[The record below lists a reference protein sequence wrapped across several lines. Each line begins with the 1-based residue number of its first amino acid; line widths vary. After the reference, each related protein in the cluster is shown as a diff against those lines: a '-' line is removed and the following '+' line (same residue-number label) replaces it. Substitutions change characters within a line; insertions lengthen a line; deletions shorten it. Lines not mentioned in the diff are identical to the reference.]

1 MKRSDKIGKRSRQR
15 GSAMVEGLFGVLFLL
30 FVLFAMLQIFIWVGR
45 QMALDYAAFYGAKGL
60 SLGYAGEITH
70 KAARVAAMGVSGR
83 DISTSNRVPLTQTL
97 MTSLRNQAE
106 RYMRMGEG
114 SGVNYEYWQYDFGA
128 RGYLAFSHSPFT
140 ETTRFTATI
149 EKAPLLVPAL
159 EKVLNVCASSC
170 GRTTAP
176 EPVGEVRMYNYAKRL
191 LDED

>member
-1 MKRSDKIGKRSRQR
+1 ME
-15 GSAMVEGLFGVLFLL
+15 EGLFGVLFLL
-30 FVLFAMLQIFIWVGR
+30 FVLFAMMQIFIWVGR

-83 DISTSNRVPLTQTL
+83 DISTSNRVPLTQTSL
-97 MTSLRNQAE
+97 TSLRNQAE

-114 SGVNYEYWQYDFGA
+114 SGVNYEFWQYDFGE
-128 RGYLAFSHSPFT
+128 RGYLEFSHSPFT
-140 ETTRFTATI
+140 DNTRFTARI
-149 EKAPLLVPAL
+149 DHAPLLVPAL
-159 EKVLNVCASSC
+159 ERVMSISASAS